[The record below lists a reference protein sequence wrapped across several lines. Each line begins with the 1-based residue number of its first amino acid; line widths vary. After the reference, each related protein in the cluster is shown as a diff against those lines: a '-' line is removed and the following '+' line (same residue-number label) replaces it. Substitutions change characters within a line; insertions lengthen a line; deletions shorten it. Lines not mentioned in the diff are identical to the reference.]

1 MSLAEKFAIDMN
13 SYFGVPKDSFRR
25 EKYSSVVDNSQYIRL
40 SDRLH
45 NGDNEKRKKQSPFID
60 YNERAVNDESIEKAD
75 HESHPNEVETDKNPI
90 EAENKIPVVDASAKV
105 KRNTRTKKQVQET
118 KPDQVGAGNDTA
130 GALAFSSKG
139 LKAGAL
145 SFNEKELINQISALK
160 KGDKLGSGT
169 LSAALLTTL
178 IQTAPQIISAIKA
191 ARKSEGGTARCTPR
205 IAGAYETFVK
215 QLDPSQ
221 YDNLES
227 LMKQI
232 VSQKKNLKHI
242 ADSDDVEIGSGKFG
256 TFMSNAWNK
265 LKQIYGSEGFK
276 PIRNALKSAA
286 TNYANSYIDK
296 TASKIAEKTKNEDLK
311 NIVNT
316 TRDVVKNAANDVIDA
331 SGAGNDINEVEGAGN
346 QEQKY
351 LVHKQATVVE
361 NIQDDEYNT
370 DDLVKKKEAKV
381 SRKKRAISP
390 DKGVNISHVN
400 IGSFNKVPQKS
411 VFL

>member
-1 MSLAEKFAIDMN
+1 MSLADKFAMDMK
-13 SYFGVPKDSFRR
+13 SYFGTPLDSFKR
-25 EKYSSVVDNSQYIRL
+25 EKYSSVIDNNQYVRL

-45 NGDNEKRKKQSPFID
+45 NGDNEKRAKQGPFRD
-60 YNERAVNDESIEKAD
+60 YTEKAVNDENIEKAD
-75 HESHPNEVETDKNPI
+75 HETHPNEIETDRNPV

-105 KRNTRTKKQVQET
+105 KRNTRTKKIVQET
-118 KPDQVGAGNDTA
+118 KPDQVGSGNDG
-130 GALAFSSKG
+130 GALAFSTKG
-139 LKAGAL
+139 LKSGGAL
-145 SFNEKELINQISALK
+145 AFNEKELINQISALK

-169 LSAALLTTL
+169 MSAALLTTL
-178 IQTAPQIISAIKA
+178 IQTAPQIISAIKS
-191 ARKSEGGTARCTPR
+191 ARKTSGGTAKCTPR

-221 YDNLES
+221 YDNLEA

-256 TFMSNAWNK
+256 TFMSNAWQK
-265 LKQIYGSEGFK
+265 LKDIYGSEGFK

-286 TNYANSYIDK
+286 SNYANSYIDK
-296 TASKIAEKTKNEDLK
+296 TASKIADKTKNEDLK

-331 SGAGNDINEVEGAGN
+331 SGAGNVINEVEGAGN

-381 SRKKRAISP
+381 SRKKRAVAP

>member
-1 MSLAEKFAIDMN
+1 MSLAEKFAMDMN
-13 SYFGVPKDSFRR
+13 SYFKTPLDSFRR
-25 EKYSSVVDNSQYIRL
+25 EKYSSVVDNSHYVRL

-45 NGDNEKRKKQSPFID
+45 NGDNEKRAKQSPFRD
-60 YNERAVNDESIEKAD
+60 YNEKAVNDESVEMAD
-75 HESHPNEVETDKNPI
+75 HETHPNEIETDRNPV
-90 EAENKIPVVDASAKV
+90 EAENKLPVIDASAKV
-105 KRNTRTKKQVQET
+105 KRNTRTKKIVQET
-118 KPDQVGAGNDTA
+118 KPDQVGSGNDTA
-130 GALAFSSKG
+130 GALAFSTKG

-145 SFNEKELINQISALK
+145 SFNEKDLINQISALK
-160 KGDKLGSGT
+160 KGDRLGSGAMST
-169 LSAALLTTL
+169 ALLTTL

-191 ARKSEGGTARCTPR
+191 ARKSEAGAARCSPR
-205 IAGAYETFVK
+205 FAGAYETFVK
-215 QLDPSQ
+215 QLNPSE

-232 VSQKKNLKHI
+232 VSQKKNLKNI
-242 ADSDDVEIGSGKFG
+242 ADSDEVEIGSGKFG

-296 TASKIAEKTKNEDLK
+296 TANKIAEKTKNEDLK

-331 SGAGNDINEVEGAGN
+331 SGAGEDQIGSGN

-351 LVHKQATVVE
+351 LVAKQSTAVE

>member
-1 MSLAEKFAIDMN
+1 MSLADKFAIDMN
-13 SYFGVPKDSFRR
+13 SYFKTPLDSFKR
-25 EKYSSVVDNSQYIRL
+25 EKYSSVVDNNNYVRL

-45 NGDNEKRKKQSPFID
+45 NGDNEKRAKQNPFRD
-60 YNERAVNDESIEKAD
+60 YNEKAVNDESVEKAD
-75 HESHPNEVETDKNPI
+75 HEKIPDEINGDRNPVEN
-90 EAENKIPVVDASAKV
+90 ENKIPVKDASG
-105 KRNTRTKKQVQET
+105 RTKRKSSPKKMVEES

-160 KGDKLGSGT
+160 KGDRIGSGAMST
-169 LSAALLTTL
+169 ALLTTL
-178 IQTAPQIISAIKA
+178 IQTAPQIISAIKS
-191 ARKSEGGTARCTPR
+191 ARKSSGGAARCTPR
-205 IAGAYETFVK
+205 IAGAYDTFVK

-227 LMKQI
+227 LCKQI

-242 ADSDDVEIGSGKFG
+242 ADSGEVEIGSGKFG
-256 TFMSNAWNK
+256 TFFSNAWNK
-265 LKQIYGSEGFK
+265 LKDIYGSEGFK

-296 TASKIAEKTKNEDLK
+296 TANKIAEKTKNEDLK

-316 TRDVVKNAANDVIDA
+316 TRDVVKNTTNDVINA
-331 SGAGNDINEVEGAGN
+331 SGAGEDIESVEGGGN

-351 LVHKQATVVE
+351 LVAKQASAVE